1 MRAQRVFKLFYQL
14 MTDREVYFLLGLAIR
29 NVFRKNKIP
38 PRSIPPV
45 KKRSKAMT
53 AK

>member
-1 MRAQRVFKLFYQL
+1 MRVRRVFKLFYQL

-29 NVFRKNKIP
+29 NVFRKKIP
-38 PRSIPPV
+38 TRSIPPV